1 MSTQRVVILGA
12 GGQLGHD
19 LLRVWP
25 RMRADDQLI
34 PLTHADLDVTD
45 AGSVREALGAHRPS
59 LVINTAA
66 FHKVDVIE
74 SEPGPAFD
82 VNVIGARN
90 VALACEELNAACMF
104 ISTDY
109 VFTDSPNSAPHVE
122 SEPVKPANT
131 YGVSKLAGE
140 EVVRLACRRHYV
152 VRSCGLFGI
161 AGASGKGGNFVETM
175 LRLAASGKPIR
186 IVDDQVMTPTPTF
199 ELAEQIAVLAGQ
211 DAYGLYHATCQ
222 GACSWYEFA
231 AEIFRL
237 GGLAPDYSPQSSQE
251 SGSAARRPSYSV
263 LENRALQTLG
273 IDRLPAWQDGLAHY
287 LEMRGDS

>member
-1 MSTQRVVILGA
+1 MARRVVVIGA

-19 LLRVWP
+19 LRRVWP
-25 RMRADDQLI
+25 RVHPDDELI

-45 AGSVREALGAHRPS
+45 ARSVRAVLHGHRPR

-66 FHKVDVIE
+66 SHKVDLIE
-74 SEPGPAFD
+74 STPGPAFE
-82 VNVIGARN
+82 VNVLGARN
-90 VALACEELNAACMF
+90 VALTCEELDASCMF

-109 VFTDSPNSAPHVE
+109 VFTDSQARVPHLE
-122 SEPVKPANT
+122 SEPVRPANT
-131 YGVSKLAGE
+131 YGVSKAAGE
-140 EVVRLACRRHYV
+140 QVVRLACRRHYV
-152 VRSCGLFGI
+152 VRSCGLYGV

-175 LRLAASGKPIR
+175 LRLAGSGKPIR

-199 ELAEQIAVLAGQ
+199 ELAGQLAALAGRE
-211 DAYGLYHATCQ
+211 AYGLYHATAQ

-237 GGLAPDYSPQSSQE
+237 AGLAPDYSPQSSQE
-251 SGSAARRPSYSV
+251 SGAAARRPSYSV
-263 LENRALQTLG
+263 LANGALQELG

-287 LEMRGDS
+287 LNMRLTS

>member
-1 MSTQRVVILGA
+1 MARRIIIIGG

-19 LLRVWP
+19 LCRVWP
-25 RMRADDQLI
+25 RVHPEDQLI
-34 PLTHADLDVTD
+34 PLTHGDLDVTD
-45 AGSVREALGAHRPS
+45 ASAVRKTLQSEPPW

-66 FHKVDVIE
+66 FHKVDMIE
-74 SEPGPAFD
+74 STPGPAFE

-90 VALACEELNAACMF
+90 VALACEELDARCMF

-109 VFTDSPNSAPHVE
+109 VFTDSAQGGPHLE
-122 SEPVKPANT
+122 TDPVRPANT

-152 VRSCGLFGI
+152 VRSCGLYGT

-186 IVDDQVMTPTPTF
+186 VVDDQVMTPTPTF
-199 ELAEQIAVLAGQ
+199 ELAEQLALLADQ
-211 DAYGLYHATCQ
+211 ETYGLYHATSQ
-222 GACSWYEFA
+222 GACSWYDFA
-231 AEIFRL
+231 AEIFRRA
-237 GGLAPDYSPQSSQE
+237 GLEPDYSPQSSQE

-273 IDRLPAWQDGLAHY
+273 IDRLPPWEEGLRHY
-287 LEMRGDS
+287 LTMRSAS

>member
-1 MSTQRVVILGA
+1 MARRILVIGA

-19 LLRVWP
+19 LRRVWP
-25 RMRADDQLI
+25 RVHPQDELI

-45 AGSVREALGAHRPS
+45 AASVGETLRAHRPS

-66 FHKVDVIE
+66 FHKVDLIE
-74 SEPGPAFD
+74 STPGPAFE
-82 VNVIGARN
+82 VNVVGARN
-90 VALACEELNAACMF
+90 VALACEELDASCMF

-109 VFTDSPNSAPHVE
+109 VFTDSPNRVPHLE

-152 VRSCGLFGI
+152 VRSCGLYGI

-175 LRLAASGKPIR
+175 LRLASSGKPIR

-199 ELAEQIAVLAGQ
+199 ELAEQLAVLAEHE
-211 DAYGLYHATCQ
+211 AYGLYHATSQ

-231 AEIFRL
+231 AEIFRAA
-237 GGLAPDYSPQSSQE
+237 GLAPNYSRQSSEE
-251 SGSAARRPSYSV
+251 SGSAARRPYYSV
-263 LENRALQTLG
+263 LENRALQKLG
-273 IDRLPAWQDGLAHY
+273 IDLLPGWQDGLAHY
-287 LEMRGDS
+287 LEMRGAS

>member
-1 MSTQRVVILGA
+1 MARRVLVIGA

-19 LLRVWP
+19 LRRVWP
-25 RMRADDQLI
+25 QVHPDDQLI
-34 PLTHADLDVTD
+34 PLTHTDLDVTD
-45 AGSVREALGAHRPS
+45 ATSVREVLGTHRPW

-66 FHKVDVIE
+66 SHKVDLIE
-74 SEPGPAFD
+74 STPEPAFQ
-82 VNVIGARN
+82 VNVLGARN
-90 VALACEELNAACMF
+90 VALACEDLDASCMF

-109 VFTDSPNSAPHVE
+109 VFTDSPGGTPHLE
-122 SEPVKPANT
+122 SEPAKPANT

-152 VRSCGLFGI
+152 VRSCGLYGI

-175 LRLAASGKPIR
+175 LRLAGSGRPIR

-199 ELAEQIAVLAGQ
+199 ELAEQLAVLADH
-211 DAYGLYHATCQ
+211 DAYGLYHATSQ

-237 GGLAPDYSPQSSQE
+237 AGLTPDYSPQSSEE

-273 IDRLPAWQDGLAHY
+273 IDRLPDWRQGLAHY
-287 LEMRGDS
+287 LQMRRAS